1 MEQYHKYNL
10 RSILSSFPVSNQ
22 VFDSFYNE
30 IQNTIMLKYK
40 KSVTRIMKIVYEMI
54 NVANC
59 EKINEMQMYQEV
71 FGKIKDQ
78 LLLNRK

>member
-1 MEQYHKYNL
+1 M
-10 RSILSSFPVSNQ
+10 
-22 VFDSFYNE
+22 FDSFYNE

-59 EKINEMQMYQEV
+59 EKINEMQMYQQV